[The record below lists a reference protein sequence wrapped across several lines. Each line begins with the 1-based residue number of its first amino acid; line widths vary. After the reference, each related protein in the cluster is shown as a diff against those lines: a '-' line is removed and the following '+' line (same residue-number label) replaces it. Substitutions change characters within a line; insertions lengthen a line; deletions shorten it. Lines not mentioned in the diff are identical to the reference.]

1 MGPSDPGSSP
11 AKPAKH
17 REEGSRGLDIYA
29 VLAGLIAAA
38 ALATWILPAGRYERT
53 MLADGRETV
62 VPGSYRVVE
71 SSPAGFW
78 EVVTAIPDGLA
89 DAASVV
95 FLVFLV
101 AGSVGVM
108 RRAGILDLGV
118 DRLTAATGRR
128 VELLIPAL
136 MFAFAAVSGVVGMPE
151 LSIAYLPIV
160 LPLLLRLGCGR
171 TTGTAVALLPT
182 TLGAAFGVTVPAT
195 VGIGHLL
202 AELPLFSGASY
213 RFLFFLIVQT
223 AAAVFVVRR
232 ARREIARPDRTGPPP
247 GPVRAREEGE
257 AAAPAGFSRRQ
268 QAAGFLALGSFSALV
283 VSVLT
288 LGFGFAEISGAFVA
302 MAVVVS
308 LVAGRGVNR
317 ICSDF
322 NESFR
327 EILVGALVCGIARGV
342 SVVMTEGAVMD
353 TVVHGAALL
362 VSSLPPALTA
372 VGILLG
378 QTLFNFLVPS
388 GSGQAL
394 ITLPILV
401 PVGDLAGVTRQVVVL
416 ATQWGDGITN
426 IVFPTSGYFMATL
439 VMARVGLGEW
449 LRYYL
454 PLFAVV
460 LAVAAAGLALA
471 QAVALGPF

>member
-1 MGPSDPGSSP
+1 MGPATRSHP
-11 AKPAKH
+11 
-17 REEGSRGLDIYA
+17 EEDRRGPDIYA
-29 VLAGLIAAA
+29 VLAGLIAVA
-38 ALATWILPAGRYERT
+38 ALLTWVIPAGRYERT
-53 MLADGRETV
+53 VLPDGRETV
-62 VPGSYRVVE
+62 VPGSYRVIE
-71 SSPAGFW
+71 RSPAG
-78 EVVTAIPDGLA
+78 VMDLVTAIPDGLA

-101 AGSVGVM
+101 AGSVGVI
-108 RRAGILDLGV
+108 RRAGILDLAV
-118 DRLTAATGRR
+118 NRLTTATGRR

-213 RFLFFLIVQT
+213 RFAFFLVVQT
-223 AAAVFVVRR
+223 AAAVFVTRR
-232 ARREIARPDRTGPPP
+232 ARRDLGSRVEAGAPSQPAPPAPEGPPSFR
-247 GPVRAREEGE
+247 GRQK
-257 AAAPAGFSRRQ
+257 AAAVVA
-268 QAAGFLALGSFSALV
+268 LALFSAFV
-283 VSVLT
+283 VAVLT
-288 LGFGFAEISGAFVA
+288 LGFGFEEISGSFVA

-327 EILVGALVCGIARGV
+327 EILVGALVCGVARGV

-353 TVVHGAALL
+353 TVVHGAALV

-372 VGILLG
+372 VGVLFG
-378 QTLFNFLVPS
+378 QTAFNFLVPS

-401 PVGDLAGVTRQVVVL
+401 PVADLAGVTRQVVVL

-426 IVFPTSGYFMATL
+426 VVFPTSGYFMATL
-439 VMARVGLGEW
+439 VMARVGLLEW

-454 PLFAVV
+454 PLFTFV
-460 LAVAAAGLALA
+460 LAIATAGLGLA
-471 QAVALGPF
+471 QAIALGPF

>member
-1 MGPSDPGSSP
+1 MEASVTRPPPED
-11 AKPAKH
+11 
-17 REEGSRGLDIYA
+17 RRGLDIYV
-29 VLAGLIAAA
+29 VLSVLIAVA
-38 ALATWILPAGRYERT
+38 ALLTWVIPAGRYERT
-53 MLADGRETV
+53 VLPDGREAV
-62 VPGSYRVVE
+62 VPGSYQTIER
-71 SSPAGFW
+71 SPAGFW

-118 DRLTAATGRR
+118 HRLTAATGRR

-136 MFAFAAVSGVVGMPE
+136 MFAFSAVSGAVGMPE

-160 LPLLLRLGCGR
+160 QPLLVRLGCGPV
-171 TTGTAVALLPT
+171 TGTAVALLPT

-202 AELPLFSGASY
+202 ADLPMYSGASY
-213 RFLFFLIVQT
+213 RFVFFLIVQT
-223 AAAVFVVRR
+223 AAAVFVVLR
-232 ARREIARPDRTGPPP
+232 ARREIARRNARRDPAEAGPSASVEP
-247 GPVRAREEGE
+247 
-257 AAAPAGFSRRQ
+257 APAASADAA
-268 QAAGFLALGSFSALV
+268 QAAFSTRQRLAGVVALVLFVAFV
-283 VSVLT
+283 VSVLALG
-288 LGFGFAEISGAFVA
+288 LGFEEIGGAFIA

-308 LVAGRGVNR
+308 LIAGRGPNQ
-317 ICSDF
+317 ICADF
-322 NESFR
+322 NDAFR
-327 EILVGALVCGIARGV
+327 EILVGALVCGVARGV
-342 SVVMTEGAVMD
+342 SVVMTEGMVMD

-372 VGILLG
+372 VGVLLG
-378 QTLFNFLVPS
+378 QTAFNFLVPS

-401 PVGDLAGVTRQVVVL
+401 PVADLAGVTRQVVVL

-426 IVFPTSGYFMATL
+426 VIFPTSGYFMATL
-439 VMARVGLGEW
+439 LMARVGLLQW
-449 LRYYL
+449 IRYYL
-454 PLFAVV
+454 PLFGVILLIATGGLVV
-460 LAVAAAGLALA
+460 A
-471 QAVALGPF
+471 QHIRLGPF

>member
-1 MGPSDPGSSP
+1 MGLENAGRP
-11 AKPAKH
+11 AED
-17 REEGSRGLDIYA
+17 RRGLDIYA
-29 VLAGLIAAA
+29 VLAGLIGVA
-38 ALATWILPAGRYERT
+38 ALLTWVIPAGKYDRT
-53 MLADGRETV
+53 VLPDGRETV
-62 VPGSYRVVE
+62 VPGSYQVVE
-71 SSPAGFW
+71 RSPAGLM
-78 EVVTAIPDGLA
+78 ELVTAIPDGLA

-101 AGSVGVM
+101 AGSVGVI
-108 RRAGILDLGV
+108 RRAGVLDLGV
-118 DRLTAATGRR
+118 NRLTAATRRR

-160 LPLLLRLGCGR
+160 LPLLMRLGCGR

-213 RFLFFLIVQT
+213 RFAFFLIVQA
-223 AAAVFVVRR
+223 AAAVFVTRR
-232 ARREIARPDRTGPPP
+232 AQREIAGRNREGAPPR
-247 GPVRAREEGE
+247 RADPAPSFRRRQK
-257 AAAPAGFSRRQ
+257 AAAW
-268 QAAGFLALGSFSALV
+268 AALALFAVFV

-288 LGFGFAEISGAFVA
+288 LGFGFEEISGSFVA

-322 NESFR
+322 NDSFR
-327 EILVGALVCGIARGV
+327 EILVGALVCGLARGV
-342 SVVMTEGAVMD
+342 SVVMTEGQVMD

-372 VGILLG
+372 VGVLFG
-378 QTLFNFLVPS
+378 QTVFNFLVPS

-401 PVGDLAGVTRQVVVL
+401 PVADLAGVTRQVVVL
-416 ATQWGDGITN
+416 ATQWGDGVTN
-426 IVFPTSGYFMATL
+426 VVFPTSGYFMATL
-439 VMARVGLGEW
+439 VMARVGLVDW

-454 PLFAVV
+454 PLFAVI
-460 LAVAAAGLALA
+460 LAIATAGLVLA
-471 QAVALGPF
+471 QAIALGPF